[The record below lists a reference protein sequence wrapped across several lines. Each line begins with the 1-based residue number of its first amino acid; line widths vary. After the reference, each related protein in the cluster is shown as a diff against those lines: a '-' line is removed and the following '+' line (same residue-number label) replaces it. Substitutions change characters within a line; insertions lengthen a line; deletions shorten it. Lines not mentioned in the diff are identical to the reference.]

1 MKSNDCGDDSGMS
14 GLFTGFTTGNLD
26 NVVSKRY
33 RKCPLTFNAKE
44 IYGVSC
50 LREECM
56 AWDYERKRCQLFE
69 EYFAESIW
77 SKALRLLSARCAR
90 KGR

>member
-1 MKSNDCGDDSGMS
+1 MSQSEDSGIS
-14 GLFTGFTTGNLD
+14 GIFTGFTAGNLEH
-26 NVVSKRY
+26 VVSKRY

-56 AWDYERKRCQLFE
+56 AWDSDNKCCRLFD
-69 EYFAESIW
+69 EYFVGSIW
-77 SKALRLLSARCAR
+77 SKVLKVFSARCVR
-90 KGR
+90 KVR

>member
-1 MKSNDCGDDSGMS
+1 MTQDDSSGIS
-14 GLFTGFTTGNLD
+14 GLFTGFTTGSLEQ
-26 NVVSKRY
+26 VFSKRY

-56 AWDYERKRCQLFE
+56 AWDDNNECCRIFDEYLVEGAWKRM
-69 EYFAESIW
+69 
-77 SKALRLLSARCAR
+77 LRYLSARFAK